1 VLPKRL
7 WSRVVAFRLGLL
19 AVPRDTRI
27 AVVVAA
33 WIFVAL
39 VAYLVAS
46 AIWHEHLSR
55 QAIAVGALLA
65 IAAVTFFFFG
75 FGGAK
80 AIAAGLAF
88 LTPLVLFGGG
98 TLRADALLPEGP
110 APRGALVGCPPL
122 PDEDEYEFDGQI
134 AATDFPYAHLRAATE
149 FGAQI
154 LARYPADCELG
165 FKGYCIGEPAR
176 DWRFDAPDPIWF
188 VHAGKDG
195 YIASADVK
203 ASPPPPRLL
212 EENCH
217 GSRPPPNR
225 PEITSP
231 VGKRISGRVEITAA
245 VPHAAI
251 VGFAVYYEEV
261 PGRPTTADW
270 HRIDLDVDTADG
282 IAAAWESRSVPG
294 QSKTTPAPV
303 TLAAVPCLG
312 LEFPAEDLD
321 TRAYLVANRGGS
333 GDRSLTPPPWT
344 LEDARVLACEN
355 EER

>member
-7 WSRVVAFRLGLL
+7 WSRVVTFRQRLL
-19 AVPRDTRI
+19 ALPTDTRI
-27 AVVVAA
+27 AIVVAG

-65 IAAVTFFFFG
+65 IAGLTFFLFG

-88 LTPLVLFGGG
+88 LTPLVLLGGG

-122 PDEDEYEFDGQI
+122 PDESEFVGNI
-134 AATDFPYAHLRAATE
+134 AETDFPYAHLRAETE
-149 FGAQI
+149 LGAQI

-165 FKGYCIGEPAR
+165 FSGYCIGEPAQ
-176 DWRFDAPDPIWF
+176 DWRFNAPDPIWF
-188 VHAGKDG
+188 IHAGKEG

-203 ASPPPPRLL
+203 TSPPPEGLL

-217 GSRPPPNR
+217 RSRPAPNR

-231 VGKRISGRVEITAA
+231 VGKRISGRIEITAA
-245 VPHAAI
+245 VPHAAM
-251 VGFAVYYEEV
+251 VGFAVYYEDD
-261 PGRPTTADW
+261 PGRPSSARW

-282 IAAAWESRSVPG
+282 IAATWESRSVPG
-294 QSKTTPAPV
+294 QSNPTPAPV

-312 LEFPAEDLD
+312 LEFPAQAWD
-321 TRAYLVANRGGS
+321 TKAYLVANRGGS
-333 GDRSLTPPPWT
+333 GDRSLAPPPGT